1 MIKTLLS
8 VLGFFV
14 TFTAITTI
22 AMHDFSPRHTLFLL
36 ADAILLTAGAK
47 LLQETK
53 SYYKTVA
60 AAMAVLCS
68 VFVIRYVTPTA
79 LKVWDVDIYISFCLG
94 LVNIVLLVSAVL
106 PRPVLPKLFLGL
118 AGLALFAPILLCWG
132 YYATELSWLN
142 VDSVMAVLQTNAGE
156 AMEYVKDRT
165 GAFSVPLALLF
176 AACLALWVK
185 LASRLT
191 ATKHSWKR
199 IAGLV
204 FFLVLNVVL
213 VFRTS
218 DNFMTSIFRETKDYQ
233 KNYSEYAR
241 QKELRKQNL
250 SQILLQG
257 QTGRKGI
264 YVLVIGESQ
273 NPLRMSAYGYHL
285 PTTPWLDSVKNDPNL
300 LLFQQA
306 YSCQVL
312 TVPALTYALTAK
324 NQYNSLQLEQ
334 AVSLID
340 VAKAAGYRTVWLS
353 NQVRYGAWGTPVTVI
368 ADEADQ
374 KIWINSHQG
383 NTLDTEY
390 YDGELIRRLQEVKPS
405 DKMLIVIHLMG
416 NHISYHS
423 RYPAEFDKFKADGK
437 RSEYDNS
444 ILYNDHVMQQLLEQV
459 NRWPEFKGLVY
470 FSDHGESVDRELAHN
485 PDNFIF
491 EMSYIPLYMYFSP
504 AYIKE
509 NEKTF
514 QTLRAAR
521 THCFTNDLVFNTMLG
536 IMDIRNEAFYEAE
549 NDLASPSYNGD
560 VNRFKTLYGKRSITE
575 DADRQKRL
583 TGSL

>member
-1 MIKTLLS
+1 
-8 VLGFFV
+8 
-14 TFTAITTI
+14 
-22 AMHDFSPRHTLFLL
+22 
-36 ADAILLTAGAK
+36 
-47 LLQETK
+47 
-53 SYYKTVA
+53 
-60 AAMAVLCS
+60 MAVLCS

-176 AACLALWVK
+176 AVCLAVWVR

-257 QTGRKGI
+257 QTGQKGV

-285 PTTPWLDSVKNDPNL
+285 PTTPWLDSIKNDPNL

-353 NQVRYGAWGTPVTVI
+353 NQVRYGAWGTPITVI

-390 YDGELIRRLQEVKPS
+390 YDGELIRRLQEVKRS

-444 ILYNDHVMQQLLEQV
+444 ILYNDHVMQQLLDQV
-459 NRWPEFKGLVY
+459 NRWPEFQGLVY

-504 AYIKE
+504 AYVRD

-521 THCFTNDLVFNTMLG
+521 THCFTNDLIFNTMLG

>member
-8 VLGFFV
+8 VFGLFIV
-14 TFTAITTI
+14 LTAVTTI

-47 LLQETK
+47 LMQEAK
-53 SYYKTVA
+53 SYYRVMA

-79 LKVWDVDIYISFCLG
+79 VKVWDVNIYFSFCLA
-94 LVNIVLLVSAVL
+94 LVNIVLLISAIL
-106 PRPVLPKLFLGL
+106 PQPVLQKLFLVL
-118 AGLALFAPILLCWG
+118 AGAALFAPILLCWG

-142 VDSVMAVLQTNAGE
+142 VDAVMAVLQTNSAE

-165 GAFSVPLALLF
+165 GSLSIPLALLSVLL
-176 AACLALWVK
+176 LAVWVT
-185 LASRLT
+185 LASQVT
-191 ATKHSWKR
+191 AGKKSWKK
-199 IAGLV
+199 ITGIVL
-204 FFLVLNVVL
+204 FLILNLVL

-233 KNYSEYAR
+233 KNYSEYAL
-241 QKELRKQNL
+241 QKEMRKQNL
-250 SQILLQG
+250 SRIMLQNHAG
-257 QTGRKGI
+257 KKGI

-273 NPLRMSAYGYHL
+273 NPLRMSAYGYPL
-285 PTTPWLDSVKNDPNL
+285 KTTPWLDSVKNEPNV
-300 LLFQQA
+300 LLFRQA

-374 KIWINSHQG
+374 IIWINSHQG

-390 YDGELIRRLQEVKPS
+390 YDGELINRLKDITRS

-444 ILYNDHVMQQLLEQV
+444 ILYNDHVMKQLLEQL
-459 NRWPEFKGLVY
+459 NRWPEFKGLLY
-470 FSDHGESVDRELAHN
+470 FSDHGESVEQELAHN

-491 EMSYIPLYMYFSP
+491 EMSYIPMYMYFSSS
-504 AYIKE
+504 YIKE

-514 QTLRAAR
+514 QILRAAQ
-521 THCFTNDLVFNTMLG
+521 THYFTNDLVFNTMLG
-536 IMDIRNEAFYEAE
+536 IMDIRNDAFYEAE
-549 NDLASPSYNGD
+549 NNLASTSYNAD
-560 VNRFKTLYGKRSITE
+560 VNRFKTLYGKHSIAE
-575 DADRQKRL
+575 DGNRQKRFIQ
-583 TGSL
+583 